1 TVPEH
6 PFRPGRSR
14 GELYSS
20 WRGRD
25 KRFVGGKDPCEG
37 PVDDAGYVDI
47 LIHNDM
53 IAFVVR
59 MLQEERSALGGRLD
73 EMPGLCLNLAK
84 YQVRVDRKPDKLLLI
99 RDQLQILFAPC
110 VMGST
115 GTERK
120 RPDVIEWMV
129 LQAAQDAGK
138 VRVVCSGLIVRH
150 VEGAQR
156 LARELVNQH
165 VGHPNIVGGIIAE
178 FKSVQLGGEEHLTL
192 QPSQRHTL
200 ADQDMVTKMVRE
212 DS

>member
-1 TVPEH
+1 
-6 PFRPGRSR
+6 
-14 GELYSS
+14 
-20 WRGRD
+20 
-25 KRFVGGKDPCEG
+25 
-37 PVDDAGYVDI
+37 
-47 LIHNDM
+47 M

-84 YQVRVDRKPDKLLLI
+84 Y
-99 RDQLQILFAPC
+99 
-110 VMGST
+110 
-115 GTERK
+115 
-120 RPDVIEWMV
+120 
-129 LQAAQDAGK
+129 QAAQDAGK

-212 DS
+212 DSVIGTLDPS